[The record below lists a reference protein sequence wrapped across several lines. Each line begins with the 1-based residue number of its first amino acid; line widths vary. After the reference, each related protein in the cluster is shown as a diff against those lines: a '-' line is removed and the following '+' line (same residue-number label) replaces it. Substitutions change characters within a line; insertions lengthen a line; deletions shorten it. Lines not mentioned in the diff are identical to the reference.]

1 MNIADIFKEETVFSF
16 EVFPP
21 KKESGVETVYNT
33 LKELKGKICM
43 EFSVPM
49 TNVNVTTKFFSMSDK
64 HYCFIYASMYS
75 DKLYSETICVEVV

>member
-1 MNIADIFKEETVFSF
+1 MIKEDF
-16 EVFPP
+16 ESYVNGMFDENYERSKEGL
-21 KKESGVETVYNT
+21 KKLDNT

-64 HYCFIYASMYS
+64 HYCFIYASIYS